1 MKEVKA
7 DIRKSVAVIMVS
19 KFKIIDKFDNF
30 TKTCFV
36 FVITRKTI
44 VQKDFFLSI
53 RKVNK
58 AKIVLLKMV

>member
-7 DIRKSVAVIMVS
+7 DIRKSVTVIRAS
-19 KFKIIDKFDNF
+19 KFKIIDKFDIF

-36 FVITRKTI
+36 FVITRKKI

-53 RKVNK
+53 RKVNE